1 MYITESY
8 CMAEFAKHY
17 KSTILQLK
25 KKELQRDIIREV
37 GRYMG

>member
-25 KKELQRDIIREV
+25 KKNCKEIS
-37 GRYMG
+37 